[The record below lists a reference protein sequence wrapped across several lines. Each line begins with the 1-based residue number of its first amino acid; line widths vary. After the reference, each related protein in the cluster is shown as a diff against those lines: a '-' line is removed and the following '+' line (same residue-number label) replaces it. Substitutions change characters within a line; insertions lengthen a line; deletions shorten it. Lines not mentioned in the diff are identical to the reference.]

1 MFFYLLTP
9 STRVTGIGSL
19 RFTIRFTIWFAI
31 QYMIRFTIRFMIRF
45 TIRFPIRFTIVFTIN
60 FFTIYT
66 AWESLSINLCP
77 STERYRQ
84 AIKQLFSQLLLLTS
98 NQVFIQYTNTSA
110 QSLQDLSHI
119 LTLSWNIGLWPCD
132 VILQD
137 SRQINRWIPKIF
149 KARTVVPWPSE
160 LVFYKCTG

>member
-19 RFTIRFTIWFAI
+19 RFTIRFTIRFAI

-45 TIRFPIRFTIVFTIN
+45 TIRFSIRFTIVFTIN
-60 FFTIYT
+60 PFTIYT

-110 QSLQDLSHI
+110 QSLQDPSHI
-119 LTLSWNIGLWPCD
+119 LILSRNIGLWPCD
-132 VILQD
+132 IILQ
-137 SRQINRWIPKIF
+137 RLKAVNRWIPKIF